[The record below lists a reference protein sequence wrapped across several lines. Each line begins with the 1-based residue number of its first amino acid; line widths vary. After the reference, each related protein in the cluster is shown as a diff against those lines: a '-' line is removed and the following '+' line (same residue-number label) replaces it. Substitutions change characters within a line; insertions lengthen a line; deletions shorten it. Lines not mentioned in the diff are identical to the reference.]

1 MIRIITYIAIYFA
14 IIATPYAQV
23 TFENILIKNGN
34 IELPG
39 TLTATAEAEDLVI
52 WIHGSGNVD
61 RNGNQEGANVKANY
75 IKQVRTALNQKGLAF
90 FSYDKRTA
98 NAKNAPYFGDIA
110 FESFVEDAQK
120 VIAYFKEN
128 KQYKSITLI
137 GHSQGSLVAML
148 ASEGVNKYIS
158 LAGPADSIEV
168 TIIEQVSGQNAE
180 LGKAA
185 ESHFKELKETGD
197 IKEVNPFLA
206 SIFAKQNFAFMK
218 SWMKYDPK
226 EEIKKINIPTLIVN
240 GTKDLQVKVKDAKA
254 LKEVKPNAELA
265 IIENMNHVLKVIEKD
280 SDNYPSYFSPDF
292 KVSPELI
299 TTISEFVKK

>member
-14 IIATPYAQV
+14 IIATSYAQV

-98 NAKNAPYFGDIA
+98 NAKNAPYFADIA